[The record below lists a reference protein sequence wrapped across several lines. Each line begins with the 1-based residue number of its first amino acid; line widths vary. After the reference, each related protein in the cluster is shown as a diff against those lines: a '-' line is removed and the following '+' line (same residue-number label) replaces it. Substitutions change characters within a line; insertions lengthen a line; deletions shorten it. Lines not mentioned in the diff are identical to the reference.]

1 MFVYVLPDMTLMRM
15 AIVCISAQMRM
26 RICYEVILEGTADM
40 SSFCY
45 CYKTGGKLGASSN
58 LALWPTSDFDP

>member
-40 SSFCY
+40 SSFCF
-45 CYKTGGKLGASSN
+45 GAS
-58 LALWPTSDFDP
+58 